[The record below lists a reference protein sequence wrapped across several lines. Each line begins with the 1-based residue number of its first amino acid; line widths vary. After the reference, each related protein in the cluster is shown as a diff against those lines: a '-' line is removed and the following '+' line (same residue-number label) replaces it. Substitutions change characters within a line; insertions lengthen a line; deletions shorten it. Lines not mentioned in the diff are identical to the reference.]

1 MTIQAVIVRI
11 TAAVF
16 TFYGI
21 GFVVAPE
28 LLSQFVTGAIP
39 ASASGLIDMRA
50 TYGGMSVAAGVLLF
64 ILSSKR
70 GSIENGLLGVII
82 FMLCMASGR
91 IYGIV
96 VDGSAN
102 MMMYIYL
109 AIEVGMAGIS
119 WWALA
124 HRREKKSLNLAV
136 ANDGKIRVAPEQ
148 PV

>member
-1 MTIQAVIVRI
+1 MTIQAAIVRI

-28 LLSQFVTGAIP
+28 LLSQWVTGAIP

-50 TYGGMSVAAGVLLF
+50 TYGGMSVAVGVLLF
-64 ILSSKR
+64 VLSSKG

-82 FMLCMASGR
+82 LMLCMASGR
-91 IYGIV
+91 IYGIA

-102 MMMYIYL
+102 MVMYIYL
-109 AIEVGMAGIS
+109 AIEIGMAGIS

-124 HRREKKSLNLAV
+124 HSGEKTRR
-136 ANDGKIRVAPEQ
+136 P
-148 PV
+148 